1 MKKIKIAAVLLF
13 VPVAAMCACTGA
25 SSLSFTA
32 NWYKNTSITAVSDTY
47 ERLEYKVTFNAS
59 SASLPLSVEYD
70 EGTYVTEL
78 KNELIT
84 LADGTTAEGYVY
96 TTNLTISGRYSMNG
110 ETSETFNDSLSSV
123 VKFLSVNK
131 NLCPVK
137 SETVVHTTS
146 PVNTSA
152 ASLENAIHAYNY
164 TFAVAYDVDLTTAS
178 TTYTEIDSKS
188 GTAYSPI
195 TKDYDISGNGTY
207 LDNEQIAF
215 ALRGLSL
222 SSSGSFRSLNTV
234 MKSAQSVSYSA
245 EAVTE
250 TVDFEADG
258 EQVSADISAYSVTVS
273 FPAGQSKIAVYAAT
287 TDRSS
292 NAYRNVMLRL
302 ESPVIGSL
310 GTLVYTLTKAEFSA
324 KS

>member
-1 MKKIKIAAVLLF
+1 MKKIKIAAVLLL
-13 VPVAAMCACTGA
+13 VPVAALCACTGA

-32 NWYKNTSITAVSDTY
+32 NWYKNTSITNPSDTY
-47 ERLEYKVTFNAS
+47 EKLEYKVTFNAS

-78 KNELIT
+78 KNEMIT
-84 LADGTTAEGYVY
+84 LSDGTTAEGYVY
-96 TTNLTISGRYSMNG
+96 TTRLTISGRYSLNG
-110 ETSETFNDSLSSV
+110 ETGETFNDSLSSV

-131 NLCPVK
+131 NLCPVE
-137 SETVVHTTS
+137 SETVVRTTS

-152 ASLENAIHAYNY
+152 NSFDDAIYAYNY
-164 TFAVAYDVDLTTAS
+164 TFAVAYDAELTTAS
-178 TTYTEIDSKS
+178 TTYTEIDPETNTS
-188 GTAYSPI
+188 YSPI
-195 TKDYDISGNGTY
+195 EKDYDISGDGTY

-215 ALRGLSL
+215 ALRGLNL

-234 MKSAQSVSYSA
+234 MKSTQTVSYSP

-273 FPAGQSKIAVYAAT
+273 LPAGQSKTAVYAAT

-292 NAYRNVMLRL
+292 NAYRNAMLRL